1 MPKSGNPP
9 DVALAA
15 VARGTMQGQL
25 FKAYDEYLKFFR
37 PTTVAALAK
46 PRVAFNAPA
55 AAPGA
60 AGPVPTGVV
69 DIANQAR
76 EVLEK
81 RYATSMDAAA
91 TTGTQLAGRA
101 ARQGAGPNQNIYDVS
116 SEADRKVLTA
126 TPDLAPGV
134 AWWLFENDV
143 PGVAGAPGSRPFA
156 TDILAAHHYSSS
168 DPGAEKFR
176 WDVANAYAAANTLP
190 GGNKRQLI
198 EYRMT
203 GWSERGTRGI
213 TLQSA
218 FDPGADRNR
227 AELAQRW
234 QILQTATHESLHLRT
249 HPAFEAAEQGRGT
262 MKEGFVEMFT
272 VSTLN
277 TQALPDVRAGKAEPL
292 RRAVEGAL
300 STPKPDPTLIT
311 NRVTPGQYAEHR
323 ASAERIR
330 DGGAPVGGVV
340 HTGIRESG
348 VRAAFFQGHVEYLG
362 LAPGGAQRP
371 GLPAK
376 GAPVRVRI
384 PPGIPGID
392 DLAARSGVP
401 RATILRDNPGMTDA
415 LPATAVLIGCREHIV
430 VVSETTD
437 PVTGTLQRR
446 PESRANIA
454 AQHGVS
460 EADLVRAN
468 PNLALDAANQWPG
481 LVVGQKILIPVH

>member
-1 MPKSGNPP
+1 MT
-9 DVALAA
+9 AE
-15 VARGTMQGQL
+15 L

-37 PTTVAALAK
+37 PTTVAQLAR

-55 AAPGA
+55 AAPGV

-76 EVLEK
+76 DVLEQ

-91 TTGTQLAGRA
+91 TTGAQLAGRA
-101 ARQGAGPNQNIYDVS
+101 VRQGAGPNQNIFDVS
-116 SEADRKVLTA
+116 SEADRKTLTN

-143 PGVAGAPGSRPFA
+143 PGVAGARGSRLFA

-168 DPGAEKFR
+168 DPGAERFR
-176 WDVANAYAAANTLP
+176 WDVANAYAAGNTLP

-218 FDPGADRNR
+218 FDPGANRNR

-234 QILQTATHESLHLRT
+234 NIFKTATHESLHLRT

-262 MKEGFVEMFT
+262 MMEGFVEMFT
-272 VSTLN
+272 ISTLN
-277 TQALPDVRAGKAEPL
+277 TQVLPDVRAGRAEPL
-292 RRAVEGAL
+292 RRTVEGAL
-300 STPKPDPTLIT
+300 STPRPDPALVT

-323 ASAERIR
+323 ANAERIR
-330 DGGAPVGGVV
+330 DGGTPVGGVA
-340 HTGIRESG
+340 HTGIGEAG
-348 VRAAFFQGHVEYLG
+348 VRAVFFQGHVEYLG
-362 LAPGGAQRP
+362 LAPGGAQLP
-371 GLPAK
+371 GLPAR
-376 GAPVRVRI
+376 GAPVRMRI
-384 PPGIPGID
+384 PRGIPSIA
-392 DLAARSGVP
+392 DLSVRSGVP
-401 RATILRDNPGMTDA
+401 HATILRDNPGITDA
-415 LPATAVLIGCREHIV
+415 LPATAVLTGCREHIV

-437 PVTGTLQRR
+437 PRMGAIQRKA
-446 PESRANIA
+446 ETRANIA

-468 PNLALDAANQWPG
+468 PDLALDAANQWPG